1 MRRFFTHCRSG
12 SVSAATKLLLH
23 PLTCYLSLFLRAPV
37 LGKGRLVDLAQRY
50 KSESELFRVRT
61 EKLMVRDKLYRT
73 IASTI
78 RVKQYCLNKFRFYS
92 NLQRYEKYVNQ
103 AY

>member
-78 RVKQYCLNKFRFYS
+78 NNIASTSSDFIAIYRGTKS
-92 NLQRYEKYVNQ
+92 T
-103 AY
+103 